1 MAWSL
6 RFRGDHAAPR
16 EPFADRPGQR
26 RRLANKACAQ
36 CTGCVSSF
44 SYAEIADFPKHEADI
59 RRLKRLKHFNDC
71 GRANRHSANSGEI
84 AAKWRFPKTFTAFL
98 RAKILSSTVLVMHFA
113 HGCSDALALFV
124 VGLHAYIRI
133 NRETRAANTL
143 PSAESPRKG
152 DHHERSTLLQ

>member
-16 EPFADRPGQR
+16 EPLADRLAQR
-26 RRLANKACAQ
+26 RRPANKACAER
-36 CTGCVSSF
+36 TGCF
-44 SYAEIADFPKHEADI
+44 SDFSHAEIGDFPNHEAHI

-71 GRANRHSANSGEI
+71 GRADRHAAKSGEI

-98 RAKILSSTVLVMHFA
+98 RAKILSSTVLVMRFM